1 MSSASIHAGP
11 RDRNVGALP
20 LLASPASGGGTDTFP
35 VVLVGWGVVLAHFVR
50 GIAFEKITRFFLA
63 ALLSLLAVGTTSAAP
78 LANRLSGHAS
88 PYLAMH
94 GQDPVA
100 WQEWSPETL
109 ARAKRENKLLF
120 VSLGYFS
127 CHWCHVMQKES
138 YRDPAIAALLN
149 QYFIP
154 VKVDREL
161 NGALDS
167 ALLDFSERLNGV
179 SGWPLNAFVT
189 PEGYPAY
196 AVLYMPPGDFKA
208 LLMRLVATWKERG
221 EAFRQAAR
229 DAAPPPATAQ
239 TQAPGGET
247 ARRQHQAYL
256 AAVWG
261 NADTLQ
267 GGFSR
272 VSKFPMA
279 PHLARLLEIYHRD
292 RDPRLGDFLQL
303 TLDQMARRGLWDH
316 VNGGFFRYTVDPDW
330 HTPHFEKMLAD
341 NAQLAPV
348 YARAAEL
355 FQRPD
360 YLETAHRALDFMLET
375 LRSPEGGFYT
385 ATSALDRRGRE
396 GGAYLWRPEALRR
409 LLSATEFG
417 QSSKAWGLDK
427 PAPFELGYLPMEMGE
442 ISPAERQALK
452 PILAKLKAT
461 GRNRE
466 APIDT
471 KINAGLNGLALS
483 ALAQAG
489 RGAPRFEKAA
499 HELRAYLEKRLLV
512 RGRLAKTRAGKR
524 LFTDAELDD
533 YAYVIAGLNDYA
545 RVFRDESAGRLSR
558 DLASQAWGRFFTAA
572 GWRRE
577 ERPLLATLHPEP
589 ALADGALPSASFRL
603 IAATQR
609 LLEARPDPSL
619 AASMAQALALAVPA
633 MAKTPFEF
641 PGGLE
646 SLRGP
651 VK

>member
-1 MSSASIHAGP
+1 MLLRGDATDMDARRLTFSRLRSILTVLLLLVLPAIGTAGAASLK
-11 RDRNVGALP
+11 NT
-20 LLASPASGGGTDTFP
+20 LA
-35 VVLVGWGVVLAHFVR
+35 
-50 GIAFEKITRFFLA
+50 
-63 ALLSLLAVGTTSAAP
+63 
-78 LANRLSGHAS
+78 GHAS
-88 PYLAMH
+88 PYLALH
-94 GQDPVA
+94 GRDPVA
-100 WQEWSPETL
+100 WQEWSAGTL
-109 ARAKRENKLLF
+109 DRAKRENKLLF

-138 YRDPAIAALLN
+138 YKDPAIAALLN
-149 QYFIP
+149 RYFIP

-196 AVLYMPPGDFKA
+196 AVLYMPPGDFKT
-208 LLMRLVATWKERG
+208 LLTRLVAAWKDKGAE
-221 EAFRQAAR
+221 FRQAAR
-229 DAAPPPATAQ
+229 DAAPPHAPAQ
-239 TQAPGGET
+239 SLPPGADTVE
-247 ARRQHQAYL
+247 RLRQAYL
-256 AAVWG
+256 KAAWH

-272 VSKFPMA
+272 VSKFPNA
-279 PHLARLLEIYHRD
+279 PHLARLLEIHARE
-292 RDPRLGDFLQL
+292 RDPRLGGFLQL
-303 TLDQMARRGLWDH
+303 TLEQMARLGLWDQ

-341 NAQLAPV
+341 NAQLAPI

-360 YLETAHRALDFMLET
+360 YLETAHRALDFLLET
-375 LRSPEGGFYT
+375 LRSPEGGFHT

-396 GGAYLWRPEALRR
+396 GGAYLWRPDALRQ
-409 LLSATEFG
+409 LLSASEYR
-417 QSSKAWGLDK
+417 QASKAWGLDQ
-427 PAPFELGYLPMEMGE
+427 PAPFELGYLPMEMAA
-442 ISPAERQALK
+442 ISSTERQALK
-452 PILAKLKAT
+452 PILAKLKAA
-461 GRNRE
+461 GRHRDV
-466 APIDT
+466 PVDT

-483 ALAQAG
+483 ALVQAG
-489 RGAPRFEKAA
+489 RGVPRFEQAA
-499 HELRAYLEKRLLV
+499 RDLRAYLEKRLLV

-524 LFTDAELDD
+524 LFPDPELDD
-533 YAYVIAGLNDYA
+533 YAYVVAGLDDYA

-558 DLASQAWGRFFTAA
+558 ELARQAWSRFFGPA

-577 ERPLLATLHPEP
+577 EQPLLATLRPEP
-589 ALADGALPSASFRL
+589 ALADGALPSPSFHL
-603 IAATQR
+603 IVATRR

-619 AASMAQALALAVPA
+619 AAPLAQALALAVPV
-633 MAKTPFEF
+633 MAKAPFEF

-651 VK
+651 GK

>member
-1 MSSASIHAGP
+1 M
-11 RDRNVGALP
+11 
-20 LLASPASGGGTDTFP
+20 PARVDLKRMRTRRLSE
-35 VVLVGWGVVLAHFVR
+35 
-50 GIAFEKITRFFLA
+50 AFSRFFLA
-63 ALLSLLAVGTTSAAP
+63 VLLSLLAVGTTSATP
-78 LANRLSGHAS
+78 LANRLAGHAS

-100 WQEWSPETL
+100 WQEWNAETL

-149 QYFIP
+149 NYFIP

-161 NGALDS
+161 NGALD
-167 ALLDFSERLNGV
+167 ATLLEFSERLNGV

-208 LLMRLVATWKERG
+208 LLTRLVAAWKDRG

-229 DAAPPPATAQ
+229 DAAPPQAPAQ
-239 TQAPGGET
+239 IQAPGAET

-256 AAVWG
+256 DTVWR

-279 PHLARLLEIYHRD
+279 PHLARLLDIHGRE
-292 RDPRLGDFLQL
+292 RDPHLGSFLQL
-303 TLDQMARRGLWDH
+303 TLDQMARLGLRDH

-341 NAQLAPV
+341 NAQLAHI

-355 FQRPD
+355 FKRPD
-360 YLETAHRALDFMLET
+360 YLETAQGALDFMLVT

-409 LLSATEFG
+409 LLSQAEFRQLSG
-417 QSSKAWGLDK
+417 VWGLDK
-427 PAPFELGYLPMEMGE
+427 PAPFELGYLPMEMRE

-452 PILAKLKAT
+452 PILAKLKAA
-461 GRNRE
+461 GRSRE
-466 APIDT
+466 APVDT

-483 ALAQAG
+483 ALVQAG
-489 RGAPRFEKAA
+489 RGVPRFEKAA
-499 HELRAYLEKRLLV
+499 HELRAYLENRLMV

-524 LFTDAELDD
+524 LFPDAELDD
-533 YAYVIAGLNDYA
+533 YAYVVAGLNDYA

-558 DLASQAWGRFFTAA
+558 DLANQAWRRFFTPA

-577 ERPLLATLHPEP
+577 EQPLLATLHPEA
-589 ALADGALPSASFRL
+589 ALDDGALPSASFRL
-603 IAATQR
+603 MAATQG
-609 LLEARPDPSL
+609 LLETRPDPSL
-619 AASMAQALALAVPA
+619 AAYLAQALALAVPA
-633 MAKTPFEF
+633 MAKAPFEF
-641 PGGLE
+641 PSGLE
-646 SLRGP
+646 SLKLKP
-651 VK
+651 K

>member
-1 MSSASIHAGP
+1 MI
-11 RDRNVGALP
+11 R
-20 LLASPASGGGTDTFP
+20 LLRVFLLFLLVVAPAP
-35 VVLVGWGVVLAHFVR
+35 
-50 GIAFEKITRFFLA
+50 
-63 ALLSLLAVGTTSAAP
+63 AAP
-78 LANRLSGHAS
+78 LENRLGGHAS

-138 YRDPAIAALLN
+138 YRDPAVAALLN
-149 QYFIP
+149 RYFIP

-196 AVLYMPPGDFKA
+196 AVLYLPPGDFKA
-208 LLMRLVATWKERG
+208 LLTRMVAAWRDRG

-229 DAAPPPATAQ
+229 DAAPPHTVPQTLAPTAETAQ
-239 TQAPGGET
+239 
-247 ARRQHQAYL
+247 RQQQAYL
-256 AAVWG
+256 AAVWQ

-279 PHLARLLEIYHRD
+279 PHLVRLLDIYAREH
-292 RDPRLGDFLQL
+292 DPRLGGFLQL
-303 TLDQMARRGLWDH
+303 TLDQMARLGLRDH

-341 NAQLAPV
+341 NAQLAPIF
-348 YARAAEL
+348 ARAADL

-360 YLETAHRALDFMLET
+360 YLDVAHEALDFLLGT
-375 LRSPEGGFYT
+375 LRAPDGGFHT

-396 GGAYLWRPEALRR
+396 GGAYLWRPEALGR
-409 LLSATEFG
+409 LLTPEEYPRLV
-417 QSSKAWGLDK
+417 KAWSLDK

-442 ISPAERQALK
+442 LSPAERQALK
-452 PILAKLKAT
+452 PLLAKLKAA
-461 GRNRE
+461 GRSRE

-483 ALAQAG
+483 ALSRAG
-489 RGAPRFEKAA
+489 KGVPRFEQAA
-499 HELRAYLEKRLLV
+499 RNLRAFLQGRMLK
-512 RGRLAKTRAGKR
+512 RGRLIRTRAGQR
-524 LFTDAELDD
+524 VFADAELED
-533 YAYVIAGLNDYA
+533 YAYVAAGLHDYA
-545 RVFRDESAGRLSR
+545 VAFRDATADG
-558 DLASQAWGRFFTAA
+558 LARELVRQAWRRFFGPA

-577 ERPLLATLHPEP
+577 ENPLLATLDPEP
-589 ALADGALPSASFRL
+589 ALADGALPSPSASL
-603 IAATQR
+603 MATTR
-609 LLEARPDPSL
+609 SLLQAQPDFGLSTSL
-619 AASMAQALALAVPA
+619 AQALALAVPV
-633 MAKTPFEF
+633 MNREPFEH
-641 PGGLE
+641 PGGLD
-646 SLRGP
+646 SLKPR
-651 VK
+651 